1 MANIPEDISN
11 IIKTG
16 VSSYLNQNKNIGV
29 KDLLTKKSRQNAG
42 NQLRSTLKSTTL
54 DTGQNIINHLRK
66 EEVSRRKK
74 PSAIRKKKALDA
86 ALEKLKKKRASLK
99 EGQAR
104 FDKLVKA
111 IRQSQTSVK
120 QDVKLKKIA
129 AKVRGIREMVSK
141 MRASDYRSPG
151 KTYDI
156 KSKEVK
162 NNQLAKREPD
172 KGSTLATRGTKN
184 TEVKDKRKPSPYRSG
199 EKKKFKG
206 PSKERIGA
214 IAKGVHS
221 TVKKVGSSVSKAYGD
236 SSWSGP
242 RVG

>member
-1 MANIPEDISN
+1 MAYTN
-11 IIKTG
+11 
-16 VSSYLNQNKNIGV
+16 
-29 KDLLTKKSRQNAG
+29 
-42 NQLRSTLKSTTL
+42 
-54 DTGQNIINHLRK
+54 
-66 EEVSRRKK
+66 EELSRRKK
-74 PSAIRKKKALDA
+74 PSAIKKKKALDA
-86 ALEKLKKKRASLK
+86 ALERLKKKKASLK
-99 EGQAR
+99 EGEAR

-111 IRQSQTSVK
+111 IKQSQTSVK
-120 QDVKLKKIA
+120 QDGKLLKIA

-172 KGSTLATRGTKN
+172 KGSTLATRGTRN
-184 TEVKDKRKPSPYRSG
+184 TQVKDKRDPKPYRKG
-199 EKKKFKG
+199 GKFKG

-221 TVKKVGSSVSKAYGD
+221 AAKKVGSSVSKAYGD

-242 RVG
+242 RAG

>member
-1 MANIPEDISN
+1 
-11 IIKTG
+11 
-16 VSSYLNQNKNIGV
+16 
-29 KDLLTKKSRQNAG
+29 
-42 NQLRSTLKSTTL
+42 
-54 DTGQNIINHLRK
+54 
-66 EEVSRRKK
+66 
-74 PSAIRKKKALDA
+74 
-86 ALEKLKKKRASLK
+86 
-99 EGQAR
+99 
-104 FDKLVKA
+104 
-111 IRQSQTSVK
+111 
-120 QDVKLKKIA
+120 
-129 AKVRGIREMVSK
+129 MVSK

-172 KGSTLATRGTKN
+172 KGSTLANRGTKN

-221 TVKKVGSSVSKAYGD
+221 AAKKVGSSVSKAYGD

-242 RVG
+242 RAG

>member
-1 MANIPEDISN
+1 MAYTN
-11 IIKTG
+11 
-16 VSSYLNQNKNIGV
+16 
-29 KDLLTKKSRQNAG
+29 
-42 NQLRSTLKSTTL
+42 
-54 DTGQNIINHLRK
+54 
-66 EEVSRRKK
+66 EELSRRKK
-74 PSAIRKKKALDA
+74 PSAIKKKKALDA
-86 ALEKLKKKRASLK
+86 ALERLKKKKASLK
-99 EGQAR
+99 EGEAR

-111 IRQSQTSVK
+111 IKQSQTSVK

-172 KGSTLATRGTKN
+172 KGSTLATRGTRN
-184 TEVKDKRKPSPYRSG
+184 TQVKDKRDPKPYRKG
-199 EKKKFKG
+199 GKFKG
-206 PSKERIGA
+206 PSKEKIGNA
-214 IAKGVHS
+214 ARAVGS
-221 TVKKVGSSVSKAYGD
+221 GVKKAVGAVSKAYGD

-242 RVG
+242 RAG

>member
-1 MANIPEDISN
+1 MDKI
-11 IIKTG
+11 
-16 VSSYLNQNKNIGV
+16 Q
-29 KDLLTKKSRQNAG
+29 
-42 NQLRSTLKSTTL
+42 
-54 DTGQNIINHLRK
+54 
-66 EEVSRRKK
+66 EELSRRNK
-74 PSAIRKKKALDA
+74 PSAIKKKKTLDA
-86 ALEKLKKKRASLK
+86 ALERLKKKRASLK
-99 EGQAR
+99 EGEVR

-111 IRQSQTSVK
+111 IKQSQTSVK

-141 MRASDYRSPG
+141 LKDSDRRTPG
-151 KTYDI
+151 PTINI
-156 KSKEVK
+156 KAKEVK

-172 KGSTLATRGTKN
+172 KGSTLANRGTKN
-184 TEVKDKRKPSPYRSG
+184 TEVKDKRNPSPYRSG

-221 TVKKVGSSVSKAYGD
+221 TAKKVGSSVSKAYGD

-242 RVG
+242 RAG

>member
-1 MANIPEDISN
+1 MAYTN
-11 IIKTG
+11 
-16 VSSYLNQNKNIGV
+16 
-29 KDLLTKKSRQNAG
+29 
-42 NQLRSTLKSTTL
+42 
-54 DTGQNIINHLRK
+54 
-66 EEVSRRKK
+66 EELSRRKK
-74 PSAIRKKKALDA
+74 PSAIKKKKALDA
-86 ALEKLKKKRASLK
+86 ALERLKKKRASLK
-99 EGQAR
+99 EGEAR

-162 NNQLAKREPD
+162 DNQLAKREPD
-172 KGSTLATRGTKN
+172 KGSTLATRGTRN
-184 TEVKDKRKPSPYRSG
+184 TQVKDKRDPKPYRKG
-199 EKKKFKG
+199 GKFKG

-221 TVKKVGSSVSKAYGD
+221 AAKKVGSSVSKAYGD

-242 RVG
+242 RAG

>member
-86 ALEKLKKKRASLK
+86 ALEKLKKRKASLK
-99 EGQAR
+99 EGEAR

-111 IRQSQTSVK
+111 IKQSQTSVK

-172 KGSTLATRGTKN
+172 KGSTLATRGTRN
-184 TEVKDKRKPSPYRSG
+184 TQVKDKRDPKPYRKG
-199 EKKKFKG
+199 GKFKG
-206 PSKERIGA
+206 PSKEKIGNA
-214 IAKGVHS
+214 ARAVGS
-221 TVKKVGSSVSKAYGD
+221 GVKKAVGAVSKAYGD

-242 RVG
+242 RAG